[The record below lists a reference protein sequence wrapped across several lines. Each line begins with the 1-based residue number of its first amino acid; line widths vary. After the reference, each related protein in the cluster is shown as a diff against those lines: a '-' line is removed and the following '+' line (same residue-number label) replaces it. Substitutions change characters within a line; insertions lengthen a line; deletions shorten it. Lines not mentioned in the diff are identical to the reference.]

1 MEDWM
6 NQTWWLYDLTVL
18 AILVVCIWGG
28 WRRGILRTVISLLG
42 YGAAMCLSNVLAE
55 PAAEMVY
62 DRWLDSYCTEFLSD
76 QLASYHLS
84 ETLQNTLEAYG
95 VTLDQAQLQE
105 LAENADSATEQFCA
119 AAGVSSDALDD
130 GLLQDLNSSTFAA
143 YTGLPTW
150 MAQALLPTGSV
161 YDNSDRLL
169 ETAAVLLA
177 DDTEASAQY
186 LTENYIRSVVI
197 SFVKF
202 IMFFI
207 IFLLISVLLQVII
220 KWLSYVF
227 RFDGM
232 SLLNQILGAGLGGI
246 EAVFFLLL
254 MKTLTK
260 WFVENGS
267 DQLPFFQEAI
277 IDQTVLFQLLYHLS

>member
-6 NQTWWLYDLTVL
+6 NQTWWLYDLMVL
-18 AILVVCIWGG
+18 VILVVCIWGG

-42 YGAAMCLSNVLAE
+42 YGAAMYLSNVLAE

-130 GLLQDLNSSTFAA
+130 GLLQDLNSSIFAA

-161 YDNSDRLL
+161 YDNSDRLF
-169 ETAAVLLA
+169 ETAAVLLS
-177 DDTEASAQY
+177 DDAEASAEY

-202 IMFFI
+202 IIFFI
-207 IFLLISVLLQVII
+207 IFLLISAFLQVII

-227 RFDGM
+227 RFDGL

-277 IDQTVLFQLLYHLS
+277 IDQTVLFQLLYHLY